1 MEEAKHNMMHQ
12 TGVKHE
18 EGKGETYSI
27 EKQEELHNIKPVKPA
42 PDAIAQ
48 MAKQNIEEPEHREV
62 PPAENKED
70 LINVNDFKTDEELE
84 REELAKLAAVGE
96 ENPVAKPDQQRKDYY
111 PQKMQAQALESQAI
125 QTQAIQRQPANEYK
139 STIETS
145 LPTQVAEKTVAVK
158 KPNK

>member
-1 MEEAKHNMMHQ
+1 
-12 TGVKHE
+12 
-18 EGKGETYSI
+18 
-27 EKQEELHNIKPVKPA
+27 
-42 PDAIAQ
+42 

-111 PQKMQAQALESQAI
+111 PQKMQAQALESQA
-125 QTQAIQRQPANEYK
+125 TQAQAI
-139 STIETS
+139 
-145 LPTQVAEKTVAVK
+145 
-158 KPNK
+158 